1 MQDRIVIFPHLL
13 LKDSN
18 DVYPFPMQRVTDGD
32 GDEEEEEEETEEK
45 VTLRLDVRL
54 SFITVKEYRYT

>member
-18 DVYPFPMQRVTDGD
+18 DVYPFPVQRAAG
-32 GDEEEEEEETEEK
+32 GGEEQAPAA
-45 VTLRLDVRL
+45 LY
-54 SFITVKEYRYT
+54 SHQGS

>member
-32 GDEEEEEEETEEK
+32 GDEEEEDAIVLQHANQGPDSIEEM
-45 VTLRLDVRL
+45 LA
-54 SFITVKEYRYT
+54 